1 MQLVTGGQAGR
12 FTASPCP
19 LFFVRFDERSH
30 DRFDL
35 KRAWRNAHR
44 FSSRR
49 SPGWHDHRSGRNLSE
64 PVVDPSGEQAAP
76 TVAWLADY
84 VYGTISTL
92 IAVAGLT
99 FETHPEALTT
109 TGVIVVSTVA
119 IWFAHTLSRLV
130 SKSAGRHL
138 ELTRSDIGAELRGS
152 WSIVTAAV
160 PAIIIFFLAGLH
172 VWSVHVAFVLTD
184 VVGVAALAVVGIG
197 TAGGRER
204 PLGRRIAWV
213 VGLLAVGATIVVL
226 ESLVHLL

>member
-1 MQLVTGGQAGR
+1 MSEA
-12 FTASPCP
+12 AS
-19 LFFVRFDERSH
+19 
-30 DRFDL
+30 
-35 KRAWRNAHR
+35 A
-44 FSSRR
+44 
-49 SPGWHDHRSGRNLSE
+49 
-64 PVVDPSGEQAAP
+64 PSGAEGEAAP
-76 TVAWLADY
+76 TVMWLADY

-109 TGVIVVSTVA
+109 TGVIVASAVA

-130 SKSAGRHL
+130 SKRAVRNL
-138 ELTRSDIGAELRGS
+138 DLTRSDIGAELRGS

-160 PAIIIFFLAGLH
+160 PAMVIFLLAGLH

-184 VVGVAALAVVGIG
+184 VVGVAALAVIGIG

-213 VGLLAVGATIVVL
+213 VGLLAVGVTIVVL